1 VNKVLEKIEK
11 RFSVKKFARYLN
23 IFLFSFLIGC
33 SGRLKTNREHLESG
47 VKNVVVAKLP
57 VDKRKVIDEYSSG
70 SIQEIEV
77 SSLQDAYLMAMYYAR
92 LYDYQGEYMA
102 AIRELKDGYKI
113 IIPPVIRRNN
123 GLGVL
128 PAENIFQKGD
138 IIVHNHPYVY
148 GSGFY
153 RKYSNG
159 KVKCIIPLS
168 ERLPFKNGGIMS
180 TLDMEGN
187 WKMTKKEKEFY
198 TDFVPAPFSPHDL
211 LSFIPQLSK
220 ISSEFIIAGP
230 AYLWVLKII
239 DISKAEFESGKYKNA
254 VREFGDYT
262 RQKTQHSLSRFL
274 DKYRIQYHLF
284 FMEFKGGFV
293 DRQEAQ
299 SLANVFNITFR
310 GFGLKIRLVSGLPS
324 N

>member
-1 VNKVLEKIEK
+1 MLEKARE
-11 RFSVKKFARYLN
+11 RFDLRKFLYYLN
-23 IFLFSFLIGC
+23 PFLFSFLLGC
-33 SGRLKTNREHLESG
+33 SSGLKTDREHLESG

-57 VDKRKVIDEYSSG
+57 VDKKKVIDEYSGG

-92 LYDYQGEYMA
+92 LYDYQGEYIA
-102 AIRELKDGYKI
+102 AIRRLENGNFKI

-168 ERLPFKNGGIMS
+168 DKLPFKNEGIMS
-180 TLDMEGN
+180 TIDSNGN
-187 WKMTKKEKEFY
+187 WKMTKEEKKFY

-211 LSFIPQLSK
+211 LSFIPQFSK

-230 AYLWVLKII
+230 AYLWVLKIM
-239 DISKAEFESGKYKNA
+239 DRSKAKFGSRKYKNA

-262 RQKTQHSLSRFL
+262 RQKTQQSLSRFL
-274 DKYRIQYHLF
+274 YKYRIQIQNDLF

-293 DRQEAQ
+293 DRQKAQ
-299 SLANVFNITFR
+299 PLADVFNRTFR
-310 GFGLKIRLVSGLPS
+310 EFGLKIDLYRII
-324 N
+324 